1 MDSRSL
7 WITIGFLLFLVFV
20 GPFRVVGFLY
30 DLGLLPKATEGQ
42 VITELKRW
50 DNVRTATCRDGSPNW
65 DFVCDYEVQPRDLPP
80 ERRRIGIRTSL
91 YRAIGHA
98 VPLPV
103 DGPVMTEAQ
112 KRQWLD
118 EEQQKRTQEHQK
130 WLQEQIKRTDEQ
142 MRARRVNVR
151 TATIA
156 ELRTIPRVDQYRAQE
171 ILAAVRFGLVKK
183 FDDLLKIEGI
193 DQATLNAMRTRAYW
207 E

>member
-7 WITIGFLLFLVFV
+7 SITIGFILFLVFV

-30 DLGLLPKATEGQ
+30 NLGLFPKATEEQ
-42 VITELKRW
+42 VIMELKRG

-80 ERRRIGIRTSL
+80 ERRRVGIRTSF
-91 YRAIGHA
+91 YRAIGQA

-112 KRQWLD
+112 KRQWQD
-118 EEQQKRTQEHQK
+118 EEQRKRTQE
-130 WLQEQIKRTDEQ
+130 LRKRTEEQ
-142 MRARRVNVR
+142 MRARQVNVR
-151 TATIA
+151 TATIT

-171 ILAAVRFGLVKK
+171 IQAAVRFGLVKK

-193 DQATLNAMRTRAYW
+193 DDATLKAMRTRAYW

>member
-7 WITIGFLLFLVFV
+7 WITIGFLLLLVFV
-20 GPFRVVGFLY
+20 GPFRVVRFLY
-30 DLGLLPKATEGQ
+30 DLGLFPKATEEQ

-50 DNVRTATCRDGSPNW
+50 DNVRTATCQNGSPDF

-80 ERRRIGIRTSL
+80 ERRRVGIRTSL
-91 YRAIGHA
+91 YRAIGSA
-98 VPLPV
+98 VPLS
-103 DGPVMTEAQ
+103 GPVLTEAEKLQWQYEEEQ
-112 KRQWLD
+112 KRTQ
-118 EEQQKRTQEHQK
+118 EQQKRAQEQQKRTQE
-130 WLQEQIKRTDEQ
+130 W

-171 ILAAVRFGLVKK
+171 IQAAVRFGLVKK

>member
-1 MDSRSL
+1 MDGKSL
-7 WITIGFLLFLVFV
+7 WITIGFVLFLVFI

-30 DLGLLPKATEGQ
+30 DLGLFPKTTEEQ
-42 VITELKRW
+42 VIRELKRG

-80 ERRRIGIRTSL
+80 ERRRVGIRTSF
-91 YRAIGHA
+91 YRAIGQA

-103 DGPVMTEAQ
+103 DGPVMTEEQ
-112 KRQWLD
+112 KRQWRD
-118 EEQQKRTQEHQK
+118 EEQRKRTQA
-130 WLQEQIKRTDEQ
+130 LSKRTEEQ

-151 TATIA
+151 TATIP
-156 ELRTIPRVDQYRAQE
+156 ELRTIPRVDEYRAQE
-171 ILAAVRFGLVKK
+171 IQAAVRVGLVKK

-193 DQATLNAMRTRAYW
+193 DDATLNAMRTRAYW

>member
-7 WITIGFLLFLVFV
+7 SITIGFLLFLVFV

-30 DLGLLPKATEGQ
+30 DLGLFPKATEEQ
-42 VITELKRW
+42 VIMELKRG

-80 ERRRIGIRTSL
+80 ERRRIGIRTSF
-91 YRAIGHA
+91 YRAIGQA

-103 DGPVMTEAQ
+103 DGPVMTEEQ
-112 KRQWLD
+112 KRQWRD
-118 EEQQKRTQEHQK
+118 EEQRKRTQE
-130 WLQEQIKRTDEQ
+130 LRKRTEEQ

-171 ILAAVRFGLVKK
+171 IQAAVRFGLVKK

-193 DQATLNAMRTRAYW
+193 DDATLNAMRTRAYW

>member
-7 WITIGFLLFLVFV
+7 SITIGFILFLVFI

-30 DLGLLPKATEGQ
+30 NLGLFPKATEEQ
-42 VITELKRW
+42 VVMELKRG

-80 ERRRIGIRTSL
+80 EHRRIGIRTSF
-91 YRAIGHA
+91 YRAIGQA

-103 DGPVMTEAQ
+103 DGPVMTEEQ
-112 KRQWLD
+112 KRQWQD
-118 EEQQKRTQEHQK
+118 EEQRKRTQQLK
-130 WLQEQIKRTDEQ
+130 KRAEEQ
-142 MRARRVNVR
+142 MRAGRVNVR
-151 TATIA
+151 TATIT

-171 ILAAVRFGLVKK
+171 IQAAVRVGLVKK

-193 DQATLNAMRTRAYW
+193 DDATLNAMRTRAYW

>member
-7 WITIGFLLFLVFV
+7 WITIGFVLFLVFV

-30 DLGLLPKATEGQ
+30 DHGLFPKATEEQ
-42 VITELKRW
+42 VIRELKRG
-50 DNVRTATCRDGSPNW
+50 DNVRTATCRDGSPTW

-91 YRAIGHA
+91 FRAIGQA

-112 KRQWLD
+112 KRQWQD
-118 EEQQKRTQEHQK
+118 EEQRKRTQE
-130 WLQEQIKRTDEQ
+130 LRKRTEEQ
-142 MRARRVNVR
+142 MRPRRVNVR

-171 ILAAVRFGLVKK
+171 IQAAVRFGLVKK

>member
-7 WITIGFLLFLVFV
+7 WITIGFILFLVFV

-30 DLGLLPKATEGQ
+30 NLGLFPKATEEQ
-42 VITELKRW
+42 VIMELKRG

-80 ERRRIGIRTSL
+80 ERRRIGIRTSF
-91 YRAIGHA
+91 YRAIGQA

-112 KRQWLD
+112 KRQWQD
-118 EEQQKRTQEHQK
+118 EEQRKRTQE
-130 WLQEQIKRTDEQ
+130 LRKRTEEQ

-156 ELRTIPRVDQYRAQE
+156 KLRTIPRVDQYRAQE
-171 ILAAVRFGLVKK
+171 IQAAVRFGLVKK

-193 DQATLNAMRTRAYW
+193 DQPTLNAMRTRAYW

>member
-1 MDSRSL
+1 MDGKSL
-7 WITIGFLLFLVFV
+7 WITIGFVLFLVFI

-30 DLGLLPKATEGQ
+30 DLGLFPKTTEEQ
-42 VITELKRW
+42 VIRELKRG

-80 ERRRIGIRTSL
+80 ERRRVGIRTSF
-91 YRAIGHA
+91 YRAIGQA
-98 VPLPV
+98 VPLPA
-103 DGPVMTEAQ
+103 DGPVMTEEQ
-112 KRQWLD
+112 KRQWRD
-118 EEQQKRTQEHQK
+118 EEQRKRTQA
-130 WLQEQIKRTDEQ
+130 LSKRTEEQ

-156 ELRTIPRVDQYRAQE
+156 ELRTIPRVDEYRAQE
-171 ILAAVRFGLVKK
+171 IQAAVRVGLVKK

-193 DQATLNAMRTRAYW
+193 DDATLNAMRTRAYW

>member
-7 WITIGFLLFLVFV
+7 SITIGFILFLVFV

-30 DLGLLPKATEGQ
+30 NLGLFPKATEEQ
-42 VITELKRW
+42 VIRELKRG

-80 ERRRIGIRTSL
+80 ERRRIGIRTSF
-91 YRAIGHA
+91 YRAIAQA

-103 DGPVMTEAQ
+103 EGPVMTEAQ
-112 KRQWLD
+112 KRQSQD
-118 EEQQKRTQEHQK
+118 EEQRKRTQE
-130 WLQEQIKRTDEQ
+130 LRKRTEEQ

-151 TATIA
+151 TATIT

-171 ILAAVRFGLVKK
+171 IQAAVRVGLVKK

-193 DQATLNAMRTRAYW
+193 DEATLNAMRTRAYW

>member
-1 MDSRSL
+1 MDSKSL
-7 WITIGFLLFLVFV
+7 SITIGFILFLVFV

-30 DLGLLPKATEGQ
+30 NLGLFPKATEEQ
-42 VITELKRW
+42 VIMELKRG

-80 ERRRIGIRTSL
+80 ERRRIGIRTSF
-91 YRAIGHA
+91 YRAIGQA

-112 KRQWLD
+112 KRQWQD
-118 EEQQKRTQEHQK
+118 EEQRKRTQE
-130 WLQEQIKRTDEQ
+130 LRKRTEEQ

-151 TATIA
+151 TATIT

-171 ILAAVRFGLVKK
+171 IQAAVRFGLVKK

-193 DQATLNAMRTRAYW
+193 DDATLNAMRTRAYW

>member
-7 WITIGFLLFLVFV
+7 SITIGFILFLVFV
-20 GPFRVVGFLY
+20 GPFRIVGFLY
-30 DLGLLPKATEGQ
+30 NLGLFPKATEEQ
-42 VITELKRW
+42 VIMELKRG
-50 DNVRTATCRDGSPNW
+50 DNVRTAACRDGSPNW

-80 ERRRIGIRTSL
+80 ERRRVGIRTSF
-91 YRAIGHA
+91 YRAIGQA

-103 DGPVMTEAQ
+103 EGPVMTEAQ
-112 KRQWLD
+112 KRQWQD
-118 EEQQKRTQEHQK
+118 EERRKRTQE
-130 WLQEQIKRTDEQ
+130 LRTRTEEQ

-151 TATIA
+151 TATIT

-171 ILAAVRFGLVKK
+171 IQAAVRFGLVKK

-193 DQATLNAMRTRAYW
+193 DDATLNAMRTRAYW

>member
-20 GPFRVVGFLY
+20 GPFRVVRFI
-30 DLGLLPKATEGQ
+30 DHLGLFPKATEEQ
-42 VITELKRW
+42 VIRELKRG

-80 ERRRIGIRTSL
+80 ERRRIGIRTSF
-91 YRAIGHA
+91 YRAIGQA

-118 EEQQKRTQEHQK
+118 EEQRKRTQEQQK
-130 WLQEQIKRTDEQ
+130 RAQEQLKRAQEQ
-142 MRARRVNVR
+142 MRARQVNVR

-171 ILAAVRFGLVKK
+171 IQAAVRFGLVKK

-193 DQATLNAMRTRAYW
+193 DQATLNTMRTRAYW

>member
-7 WITIGFLLFLVFV
+7 WITIGFILFLVFV

-30 DLGLLPKATEGQ
+30 NLGFFPKATEEQ
-42 VITELKRW
+42 VIMELKRG

-80 ERRRIGIRTSL
+80 ERRRTGIRTSF
-91 YRAIGHA
+91 YRAIGQA

-112 KRQWLD
+112 KREWQD
-118 EEQQKRTQEHQK
+118 EEQRKRTQEQR
-130 WLQEQIKRTDEQ
+130 KRTEEQ

-171 ILAAVRFGLVKK
+171 IQAAVRFGLVKK

-193 DQATLNAMRTRAYW
+193 DQPTLNAMRTRAYW